1 MNTLP
6 VIIGAVLAVI
16 LAGFARLTNFDRDRS
31 YYAVVLIVIATYYV
45 LFACMANEAIVTE
58 IFAASIFLLLAIL
71 GGLRWQ
77 ILLGIGIFLHGV
89 FDLMHGYII
98 SNPGVPIWWPAF
110 CASIDIVLGLWVVF
124 LVVIRRGSS
133 GWSTKLR

>member
-16 LAGFARLTNFDRDRS
+16 LAIFGRLTNFDRDRS
-31 YYAVVLIVIATYYV
+31 YYAVVLIVIAPYYG
-45 LFACMANEAIVTE
+45 LFACIANEAIVAE
-58 IFAASIFLLLAIL
+58 IFVASIFSILATL

-77 ILLGIGIFLHGV
+77 ILLGIGISLHGV

-98 SNPGVPIWWPAF
+98 NNPGVPIWWPAF
-110 CASIDIVLGLWVVF
+110 CASIDIVLGLWVIF
-124 LVVIRRGSS
+124 LVVTRRGSS
-133 GWSTKLR
+133 GDKR

>member
-6 VIIGAVLAVI
+6 VIIGAALAVI
-16 LAGFARLTNFDRDRS
+16 LAIFARLTKFDRDRS

-45 LFACMANEAIVTE
+45 LFACIANEAIVAE
-58 IFAASIFLLLAIL
+58 LFVAAIFSILAIL

-98 SNPGVPIWWPAF
+98 NNPGVPIWWPAF
-110 CASIDIVLGLWVVF
+110 CASIDIVLGLWVIF
-124 LVVIRRGSS
+124 LVVTKRGSA
-133 GWSTKLR
+133 GWPKNT